1 MSISDDMVLATA
13 SQIQQTFSPAQVAQL
28 IRLISPAAQC
38 ALMSPHAFERVFTFM
53 SCSSGHR
60 AYSAKSL
67 HAARLVLVMGA
78 SVAEAAADAGLSR
91 QVVHRLMAR
100 IQARLDASPEHMT
113 DIDASAYSAAAI
125 AADRPIES
133 IESDRALGKGSAP
146 AS

>member
-1 MSISDDMVLATA
+1 MSVSDDMVLATA
-13 SQIQQTFSPAQVAQL
+13 SQIQHTFSPAQVAQL

-38 ALMSPHAFERVFTFM
+38 ALMSPHAFERVVTFM
-53 SCSSGHR
+53 SCSRGHR
-60 AYSAKSL
+60 AYSARSL

-100 IQARLDASPEHMT
+100 IQARLDAFPAHVS
-113 DIDASAYSAAAI
+113 DIDGSACVAAA
-125 AADRPIES
+125 AAATGPIEP
-133 IESDRALGKGSAP
+133 IESDRALGEGSAL